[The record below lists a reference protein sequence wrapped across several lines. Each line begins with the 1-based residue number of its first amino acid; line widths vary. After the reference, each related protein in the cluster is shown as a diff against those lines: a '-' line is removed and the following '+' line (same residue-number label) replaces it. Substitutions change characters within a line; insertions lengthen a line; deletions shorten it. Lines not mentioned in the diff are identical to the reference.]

1 MVKGNGFGAVG
12 RGWPEG
18 QEFDVNCTPMC
29 PWNNFFFK
37 SDAIAVAGQCWSET
51 EQIELFLFFCV
62 FVHESILH
70 SIFTWLT
77 YIN

>member
-18 QEFDVNCTPMC
+18 QEFDANCHQCVPEIF
-29 PWNNFFFK
+29 FFFK

-51 EQIELFLFFCV
+51 EQIELFLFLCV

-70 SIFTWLT
+70 SGHFYLT
-77 YIN
+77 YIH